1 MSYRLFVFKLIKIS
15 FLNILIFI
23 LAFIFF
29 EITIRSIWSIKHF
42 KNPHI
47 NYWGKTWHPVFN
59 KYNTFISVDPDLGS
73 LPILEF
79 SNENI
84 DLPRWPKNTKV
95 SINNIGFRDNDNED
109 LEFSENNRILIV
121 GDSFAFGDQVS
132 NNQTWAS
139 CIERKLEIRT
149 DNGGVG
155 GYGAAQ
161 SILRAQYEIE
171 KRNYSTIIWSIL
183 FEDFSRDLNTNLNF
197 PTVLK
202 KDGKL
207 YHKKIRTNYEQ
218 EKKEKNSSIKNFL
231 LQYSFLFYK
240 LNKIFFSKLNKKD
253 LEEKTKGAEEVI
265 RENVSLKE
273 VVSFAVNN
281 FNKINKKKIIVIQY
295 GDKSKNSSKNE
306 KLGELRAIKL
316 LKEHLLLEISK
327 YKISVIDM
335 IDTFELFSEDEKR
348 MLWFDHYA
356 PKGNEIVCNEIV
368 KFINTSKFYKTEP

>member
-1 MSYRLFVFKLIKIS
+1 MR
-15 FLNILIFI
+15 
-23 LAFIFF
+23 
-29 EITIRSIWSIKHF
+29 
-42 KNPHI
+42 
-47 NYWGKTWHPVFN
+47 N
-59 KYNTFISVDPDLGS
+59 KKVRAVQNQ
-73 LPILEF
+73 
-79 SNENI
+79 
-84 DLPRWPKNTKV
+84 PKNTKV

-109 LEFSENNRILIV
+109 LEFSENNRILII

-139 CIERKLEIRT
+139 CIERKLKIRT

-161 SILRAQYEIE
+161 SILRAQYEIA
-171 KRNYSTIIWSIL
+171 KRNYSTVIWSIL
-183 FEDFSRDLNTNLNF
+183 FVDFSRDLHSNLNF

-207 YHKKIRTNYEQ
+207 YHKKIRINYE
-218 EKKEKNSSIKNFL
+218 KEKNSSIKNFL

-253 LEEKTKGAEEVI
+253 LEEKTKEAEEVT

-273 VVSFAVNN
+273 VVGFAVSN

-295 GDKSKNSSKNE
+295 EDKSKNSSENE
-306 KLGELRAIKL
+306 KLRELRTIKL

-327 YKISVIDM
+327 YKIPVIDM
-335 IDTFELFSEDEKR
+335 IDSFKLFSEDEKR
-348 MLWFDHYA
+348 MLWLLVY
-356 PKGNEIVCNEIV
+356 
-368 KFINTSKFYKTEP
+368 IN